1 VGGAGE
7 AETGAG
13 GSVMD
18 DALETGA
25 VGGGVGEGGALV
37 AEKPC
42 DGGAGAA
49 ATPGD
54 GGAAV
59 AETLGDCGAAV
70 AETLGDG
77 AGGSSCI
84 RGHGALIS
92 SLRFLPMT
100 RPCRR
105 VFTAVNVA
113 KLILPRR

>member
-18 DALETGA
+18 DAVETGA
-25 VGGGVGEGGALV
+25 VGGGAAVAGVVEGGALV
-37 AEKPC
+37 AE
-42 DGGAGAA
+42 
-49 ATPGD
+49 TPGE

-59 AETLGDCGAAV
+59 AETLG
-70 AETLGDG
+70 EG

-84 RGHGALIS
+84 RGQGALIS
-92 SLRFLPMT
+92 SLRLLPMT

-105 VFTAVNVA
+105 VFTAVNVV